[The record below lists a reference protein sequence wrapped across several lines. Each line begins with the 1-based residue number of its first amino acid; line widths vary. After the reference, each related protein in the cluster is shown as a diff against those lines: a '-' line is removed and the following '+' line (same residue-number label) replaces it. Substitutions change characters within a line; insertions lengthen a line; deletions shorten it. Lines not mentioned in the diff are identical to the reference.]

1 MGIRFQ
7 MDIEQDLTQQNQE
20 QLVADW
26 LISTPGFFDR
36 HPELLTKIELA
47 NTHSGKAVSLQEKQM
62 ALLRSQNR
70 DLNQRLSEM
79 LRFGTEND
87 RTQSLMISWLE
98 ELLLANDQLN
108 AVESITSGLNRLFD
122 VGQVK
127 VIAPQNISLELN
139 QQLEKE
145 AICGDMA
152 LAKKWLDSEAL
163 LAEGSFV
170 LTRLSYQDD
179 TLGALLLMSSDSQK
193 FSPNIGL
200 NYIYQLGRLA
210 AAALYRF
217 RKM

>member
-1 MGIRFQ
+1 
-7 MDIEQDLTQQNQE
+7 MDIEQDSTQLNQE

-36 HPELLTKIELA
+36 HPDLLTKIELA
-47 NTHSGKAVSLQEKQM
+47 NSHSGKAISLQEKQM

-87 RTQSLMISWLE
+87 RTQSLMIHWLE
-98 ELLLANDQLN
+98 ELLLANDQLT
-108 AVESITSGLNRLFD
+108 AIESITSGLNRLFD

-127 VIAPQNISLELN
+127 IIAPQNISLELN
-139 QQLEKE
+139 QLLEKE
-145 AICGDMA
+145 TICGDIE
-152 LAKKWLDSEAL
+152 LAQKWID
-163 LAEGSFV
+163 AEVLIAQGSFV

-179 TLGALLLMSSDSQK
+179 TLGALLLMSPDSHK
-193 FSPNIGL
+193 FLPNMGL

-217 RKM
+217 RKQ

>member
-1 MGIRFQ
+1 
-7 MDIEQDLTQQNQE
+7 MDIEQDSTQQNQE

-36 HPELLTKIELA
+36 HPDLLTKIELA
-47 NTHSGKAVSLQEKQM
+47 NTHSGKAISLQEKQM

-70 DLNQRLSEM
+70 DLNQRLFEM

-87 RTQSLMISWLE
+87 RTQSLMINWLE
-98 ELLLANDQLN
+98 ELLLANDQLT
-108 AVESITSGLNRLFD
+108 AIESITSGLNRLFD

-127 VIAPQNISLELN
+127 VIAPQNISLELH

-145 AICGDMA
+145 AICGDIQ
-152 LAKKWLDSEAL
+152 LAQKWIDAEAL
-163 LAEGSFV
+163 IAEGSFV
-170 LTRLSYQDD
+170 LTRLSYKDD
-179 TLGALLLMSSDSQK
+179 TLGALLLMSPDTQK
-193 FSPNIGL
+193 FVSGIGL

-217 RKM
+217 RNI